1 MEKYAT
7 DGCGTTDPEKNGY
20 ANQETVSAG
29 STSAGYATP
38 LGSLCRVLQFHPF
51 TVRNKIVIADV
62 PEHRNVLWNVRCDVG
77 NLFAEVAQNPASL
90 DGYGQLCQRRQRLNN
105 AFCRQ
110 AVWPDRVVV
119 SSVWHGAPVVV
130 DVLLRGKRWF
140 ISRKY
145 SCGC

>member
-62 PEHRNVLWNVRCDVG
+62 PEHGNVLWHVRCDVG
-77 NLFAEVAQNPASL
+77 NMLAEAAHNPASL
-90 DGYGQLCQRRQRLNN
+90 DGCGQLCQRRQRLNN

-110 AVWPDRVVV
+110 VARPGRVAV
-119 SSVWHGAPVVV
+119 S
-130 DVLLRGKRWF
+130 L
-140 ISRKY
+140 
-145 SCGC
+145 